1 MHVKAKEN
9 NFKNIYIEYIILV
22 IVMNESR
29 PYLNSHP
36 LMVQEREK
44 GDRAVKC
51 WLELRMFLRGR
62 SPGFVHLEGKKPSD
76 DVKM

>member
-22 IVMNESR
+22 IVMNESC

-36 LMVQEREK
+36 LTDGAGERE
-44 GDRAVKC
+44 
-51 WLELRMFLRGR
+51 RGQ
-62 SPGFVHLEGKKPSD
+62 SCQMLAGVEDVPQGKKPWVCAS
-76 DVKM
+76 